1 MKKKSSSTKTLKRL
15 LHVLAGQPWMLLSFG
30 IGVVVQVLLTVY
42 LPILI
47 GQAIDALFLTEMSG
61 FVSILFQMLLVILAN
76 TVVQWFTPLLV
87 NRLVY
92 QMMAELRGQVFEKI
106 HQLPLAYLDRQRVG
120 DLVSRISSDSEQL
133 TNGLLMIFTQ
143 FFTGL
148 LTILL
153 TIFTMAELDFL
164 MMVVVVALTPVSLFV
179 ARFIAQKSYLSYRK
193 QTQSRGEHAALLD
206 ESIGQLRLIQ
216 AFNAQEQFAAQF
228 QEVNHQ
234 YASHSQAAIF
244 NSSTINPTTRF
255 INAVIYAL
263 LAGLGALR
271 IMRGNFTVGTLT
283 IFLNYASQYTKPFN
297 DISSVLSEL
306 QSALACA
313 ERLFGLLDEPSIVEA
328 EDIHELTFDE
338 VVGAIEF
345 KGVDFAYT
353 TEKPLITNLNLSVPA
368 GSKVAIVGPTGAGKS
383 TLINLLMR
391 FYDVQKGE
399 ILLDGEPIASY
410 SRDSLRKQIGMVLQ
424 ETWLKTGTIHE
435 NIAYGYPNA
444 TRELVVEAAQAA
456 NADFFI
462 RQLPNGYET
471 YLADAGESLSQG
483 QRQLLAI
490 ARVFVKLPKLLI
502 LDEATSSID
511 TRTELLVQEAFEKLM
526 QGRTSFIIAHRL
538 STIQSADIILVMVDG
553 RIVEQGNHQQLMQ
566 AKGFYY
572 QMQQSQEGFAE

>member
-1 MKKKSSSTKTLKRL
+1 MKKRNSSKNTLRRL
-15 LHVLAGQPWMLLSFG
+15 TYLLAGQPWLLLFFG
-30 IGVVVQVLLTVY
+30 VGVIVQVLLTVY

-92 QMMAELRGQVFEKI
+92 QMMAELREQVFEKI

-206 ESIGQLRLIQ
+206 ESISQLRLIQ
-216 AFNAQEQFAAQF
+216 AFNAQEQFAEQF
-228 QEVNHQ
+228 KAVNNQ

-283 IFLNYASQYTKPFN
+283 TFLNYASQYTKPFN

-313 ERLFGLLDEPSIVEA
+313 ERLFGLLDEPSIIEA
-328 EDIHELTFDE
+328 EDSHELAFDE
-338 VVGAIEF
+338 VIGAIEF
-345 KGVDFAYT
+345 RDVDFAYT
-353 TEKPLITNLNLSVPA
+353 VEKPLITHLNLSVPA

-399 ILLDGEPIASY
+399 ILLDGQPITGY

-444 TRELVVEAAQAA
+444 TRELVIEAAQAA

-462 RQLPNGYET
+462 RQLPKGYDT

-553 RIVEQGNHQQLMQ
+553 RIVEQGSHHQLMND
-566 AKGFYY
+566 KGFYY

>member
-1 MKKKSSSTKTLKRL
+1 MKKNSSSTKTLKRL
-15 LHVLAGQPWMLLSFG
+15 LHLLAGQPWMLLSFG

-92 QMMAELRGQVFEKI
+92 HMMAELRGQVFEKI

-193 QTQSRGEHAALLD
+193 QTQSRGEHVALLD

-283 IFLNYASQYTKPFN
+283 TFLSYASQYTKPFN

-353 TEKPLITNLNLSVPA
+353 TEKPLISNLNLSVPA

-391 FYDVQKGE
+391 FYDVQNGE

-424 ETWLKTGTIHE
+424 ETWLKTGTIHD

-462 RQLPNGYET
+462 RQLPNGYDT

-553 RIVEQGNHQQLMQ
+553 RIVEQGNHQDLMQ